1 MSSPN
6 EPTTPTDIPAP
17 GRSTGPR
24 TGIKNRRKEREDNE
38 TETDLRHKN
47 DQGEPPVTID
57 ERDSRTQRPLPKRPT
72 TTATMPE
79 PDPAEHVNNPTHA
92 DEYPYSKV
100 TRSGEESLKVKPSG
114 FNTLFATHTFP
125 RSYTP
130 TTLLLK
136 NVTAAHRERIEK
148 LADSILA
155 IIPYLAGPRW
165 EAKYQEKATRALELF
180 LKGIDFPDKG
190 KITLNMSIPASDKDR
205 RDFGGPWVIILDD
218 ISTDFREW
226 LLDLGL
232 ISLTE
237 PGATFLIESFAKDK
251 MSWVICNYSSS
262 GVSDDAE
269 DLANALTEIKR
280 TIWRKETVRKL
291 IANYVD
297 NRRKSKEHTTEA
309 AVLAQ
314 KSLTQVLDDLTS
326 SWRLVFIS
334 CNNKEGDPNPR
345 LQLQGKPISNDPHEQ
360 REWLKLIRSTIIYVG
375 FKQLKPDN
383 RVIGCVGCKAETH
396 PSWACPYPINNED
409 RWLGPTEDA
418 YAKTLKNPSD
428 WKQERRNQID
438 ESSHNDNREFFPIIP
453 RGRGRGRG
461 SFRGNGGTGWG
472 GSPRGY
478 HTGRGRGL
486 YRGYGNRSEWNEHQ

>member
-1 MSSPN
+1 
-6 EPTTPTDIPAP
+6 
-17 GRSTGPR
+17 
-24 TGIKNRRKEREDNE
+24 
-38 TETDLRHKN
+38 
-47 DQGEPPVTID
+47 
-57 ERDSRTQRPLPKRPT
+57 
-72 TTATMPE
+72 MPE

-100 TRSGEESLKVKPSG
+100 TRTSLP
-114 FNTLFATHTFP
+114 L
-125 RSYTP
+125 
-130 TTLLLK
+130 
-136 NVTAAHRERIEK
+136 IEK

-190 KITLNMSIPASDKDR
+190 KITLSMSIPASDKDR

-218 ISTDFREW
+218 ISAAFREW

-237 PGATFLIESFAKDK
+237 PGATFLIESSKDK

-291 IANYVD
+291 IADYVD

-383 RVIGCVGCKAETH
+383 RVIGCVGCKTETH

-486 YRGYGNRSEWNEHQ
+486 YRGYGNRSEWDEHR